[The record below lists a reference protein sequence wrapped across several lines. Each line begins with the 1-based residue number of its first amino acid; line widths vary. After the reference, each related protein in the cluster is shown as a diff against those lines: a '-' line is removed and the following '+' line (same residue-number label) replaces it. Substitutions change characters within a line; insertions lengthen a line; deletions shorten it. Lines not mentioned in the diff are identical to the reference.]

1 MKQPADDRAAWL
13 EALRFTRALEQVLAP
28 GEGWRVEV
36 RKDDVTVFR
45 LEIRIEWLHAKCR
58 SPKIDAL
65 LGGRT
70 RARTW
75 DPLIKSHPC
84 GLVKATHGIAA
95 QPKNSLYRQLLT
107 YLFRCRAWQG

>member
-45 LEIRIEWLHAKCR
+45 LEIRIECTPSA
-58 SPKIDAL
+58 
-65 LGGRT
+65 GRRKLMPCLVGAPGLEPGT
-70 RARTW
+70 R
-75 DPLIKSHPC
+75 
-84 GLVKATHGIAA
+84 
-95 QPKNSLYRQLLT
+95 
-107 YLFRCRAWQG
+107 

>member
-75 DPLIKSHPC
+75 DPLIKSHWS
-84 GLVKATHGIAA
+84 ATCFPHTNQTSIPGS
-95 QPKNSLYRQLLT
+95 SL
-107 YLFRCRAWQG
+107 